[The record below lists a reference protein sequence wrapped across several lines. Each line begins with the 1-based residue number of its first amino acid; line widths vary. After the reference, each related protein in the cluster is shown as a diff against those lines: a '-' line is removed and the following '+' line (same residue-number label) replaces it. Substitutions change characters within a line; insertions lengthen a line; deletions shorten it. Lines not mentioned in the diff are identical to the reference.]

1 MISYIVSIQ
10 YRYFKY
16 QLLLMT
22 IAVMLQR
29 SPIVRIASL
38 LERAL
43 KTPVSRIIQLATA
56 TFAASSSINALSGAT
71 TFTSNPSSPTTAN
84 VGETFNLV
92 FAVTGSPS
100 AVKSW
105 EVLGEVPPGLSIPG
119 LNGSTLNSKVGS
131 LTGTPTTAG
140 TYNLTVQAFG
150 STNRRGDTDKK
161 RYPISISVTGEVAP
175 PETVFS
181 ATPSTST
188 TGTVGTE
195 ISQTFSISGLSARS
209 WKISGAIPQGL
220 TITGPNNESIQGTTL
235 NAVSGRISG
244 TPTNAGAF
252 NFSLQ
257 AYDQENLAGI
267 TDGKTHSLSMT
278 INEAPPPETVFTA
291 TPSNNTVGTVGS
303 QFAQTF
309 FISGLEAASWKV
321 LGSIPPGLT
330 ITGSSEETMQGTI
343 LNASS
348 GVLSGIP
355 STEGVYDLTVQAY
368 DQSNLAGTTDDKSH
382 SLQIIINPPAALP
395 DIVLTPSHT
404 VVDTLARAQFFV
416 KGNNYNSIQWLRN
429 GVEITAAQSDTFIIE
444 YAIAEDEGYYQA
456 RLSNESGSTLSAQAV
471 LTIDDAATSQLVNV
485 STRGYVGPGEEVL
498 IPGFVFGGTKSKT
511 FLIRAAGPALASQ
524 GVGTPLADP
533 VITLYKGQNPLIRN
547 DDWNDQFDSAAI
559 EQAFAST
566 GAFAFEPNSKDA
578 AFLVT
583 LGPGLYTAIASSA
596 DSSTG
601 IALVEVYE
609 LP

>member
-1 MISYIVSIQ
+1 MISYIVAIQ

-29 SPIVRIASL
+29 SPIIRIASL
-38 LERAL
+38 LDRAL
-43 KTPVSRIIQLATA
+43 KTPISRIIQLASA

-71 TFTSNPSSPTTAN
+71 AFTSNPTSPTTAN

-105 EVLGEVPPGLSIPG
+105 EVLGSVPPGLSIPG

-150 STNRRGDTDKK
+150 SLNRRGDTDKK
-161 RYPISISVTGEVAP
+161 RYPISISVSGEIPP
-175 PETVFS
+175 PETVFT
-181 ATPSTST
+181 ATPSATT

-195 ISQTFSISGLSARS
+195 ISQTFSITGLNARS

-220 TITGPNNESIQGTTL
+220 TITGPNNEPTQGTTL
-235 NAVSGRISG
+235 NAVSGQISG
-244 TPTNAGAF
+244 IPTNAGAF
-252 NFSLQ
+252 NFSVQ

-291 TPSNNTVGTVGS
+291 SPSNNVIGIVGS
-303 QFAQTF
+303 QFSQSF
-309 FISGLEAASWKV
+309 SISGLDAASWKI

-330 ITGSSEETMQGTI
+330 ATGPSGETLQGST

-348 GVLSGIP
+348 GILSGIP
-355 STEGVYDLTVQAY
+355 STEGIYNLTVQAY
-368 DQSNLAGTTDDKSH
+368 DQSDLAGITDEKSY
-382 SLQIIINPPAALP
+382 SLQITINPTAAALP
-395 DIVLTPSHT
+395 DVVLIPSHT

-416 KGNNYNSIQWLRN
+416 KGDNYTSIQWLRN
-429 GVEITAAQSDTFIIE
+429 GVEITAAQSDTLIIE
-444 YAIAEDEGYYQA
+444 NAIAEDEGFYQA
-456 RLSNESGSTLSAQAV
+456 RLTNESGSTLSAQAV

-485 STRGYVGPGEEVL
+485 STRGYVGPGEEAL

-511 FLIRAAGPALASQ
+511 FLIRAAGPALASL
-524 GVGTPLADP
+524 GIDTPLADP
-533 VITLYKGQNPLIRN
+533 VITLYKGQ
-547 DDWNDQFDSAAI
+547 S
-559 EQAFAST
+559 
-566 GAFAFEPNSKDA
+566 
-578 AFLVT
+578 
-583 LGPGLYTAIASSA
+583 
-596 DSSTG
+596 
-601 IALVEVYE
+601 
-609 LP
+609 